1 MIRLG
6 PLSVISQ
13 VWLGDS
19 RFGNEMGGKSPGGG
33 PLGGN
38 EGVWREFPSFLSSGV
53 YGILRHQEAK
63 RYTRFSARIL
73 TLDPPGPPYTA
84 SVHLA
89 SVCVVSPG
97 IANTYLVFSSVWVL
111 PGNTSHGYRPL

>member
-1 MIRLG
+1 MAF
-6 PLSVISQ
+6 SE
-13 VWLGDS
+13 
-19 RFGNEMGGKSPGGG
+19 EMKAY
-33 PLGGN
+33 
-38 EGVWREFPSFLSSGV
+38 EGSLFPFPSFLSSGV
-53 YGILRHQEAK
+53 HGALRHQEAK

-89 SVCVVSPG
+89 SIGVVSPG
-97 IANTYLVFSSVWVL
+97 IANTYLVFSSVWIL